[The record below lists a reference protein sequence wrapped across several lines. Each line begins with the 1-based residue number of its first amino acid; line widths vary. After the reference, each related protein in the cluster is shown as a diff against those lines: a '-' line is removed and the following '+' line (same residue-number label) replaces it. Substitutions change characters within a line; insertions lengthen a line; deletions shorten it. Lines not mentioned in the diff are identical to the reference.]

1 MLTLADVWVGVSGL
15 PLPPHVPGDLTFHAV
30 VHDSRQ
36 VTSGD
41 LFVALRGETHDGHDF
56 IAEALRR
63 GARGVLAARLTG
75 LDGAGLVLDA
85 RQERGAQPIS
95 KSANQQI
102 PPVVIL
108 VDDTL
113 TALQRLAS
121 CWRGQFA
128 VEVIGVT
135 GSVGKTTTKEVTA
148 AVLGQR
154 FRVLKNEKN
163 LNNEIGLPL
172 TLLQLGPEHQKAVLE
187 MGMYARG
194 EIRRLC
200 QIARPRLGVITN
212 VGPTHLERLGTIEAI
227 AQAKAE
233 LVESLPP
240 DGFAILNG
248 DDPRVRQMATRTPAT
263 VFIYGQEHNFD
274 LWAEEVSSHGLEG
287 ISLRLH
293 YGREAISLQVPLLG
307 AQSVHTVLA
316 AAAVG
321 LIEGLTWEEIVSGL
335 RNVPEQLR
343 LLVVPGRNGATL
355 IDDTYNSSPTSALA
369 ALNLL
374 AEMPGRHL
382 AVLGDMLEL
391 GSYEAEGHRLVGR
404 RATEVAAAL
413 VAVGPRG
420 RLIGEEARAVGMPPE
435 AVHCAADNAAAV
447 ALLQGLL
454 QPGDFVLIK
463 GSRGMA
469 MEAIVNALRTD

>member
-1 MLTLADVWVGVSGL
+1 MLTLADVWAGVSDR
-15 PLPPHVPGDLTFHAV
+15 PLPPHIPGDLAFHAV

-63 GARGVLAARLTG
+63 GARGVLAARLVGLTG
-75 LDGAGLVLDA
+75 EYWILDA
-85 RQERGAQPIS
+85 RQGLGNQGIRESG
-95 KSANQQI
+95 NQQV
-102 PPVVIL
+102 PPVVIMG
-108 VDDTL
+108 DDTL
-113 TALQRLAS
+113 AALQRLAGY
-121 CWRGQFA
+121 WRDKFA

-135 GSVGKTTTKEVTA
+135 GSVGKTTTKEVIA
-148 AVLGQR
+148 AVLGRR

-172 TLLQLGPEHQKAVLE
+172 SLLQLGPEHQKAVLE

-194 EIRRLC
+194 EIRLLC

-233 LVESLPP
+233 LVESLPA

-248 DDPRVRQMATRTPAT
+248 DDPRVRQMATRTLAT

-274 LWAEEVSSHGLEG
+274 LWADEVSSHGLEG
-287 ISLRLH
+287 LSLRLH
-293 YGREAISLQVPLLG
+293 YGREAISLQAPLLG
-307 AQSVHTVLA
+307 AHSVHTVLA

-321 LIEGLTWEEIVSGL
+321 LIAGLTWEEIVSGL
-335 RNVPEQLR
+335 RHVPEQLR
-343 LLVVPGRNGATL
+343 LLVVPGQNGATL
-355 IDDTYNSSPTSALA
+355 IDDTYNSSPASALA

-391 GSYEAEGHRLVGR
+391 GNYEAEGHRLVGR
-404 RATEVAAAL
+404 RAAEVAAAL
-413 VAVGPRG
+413 LAVGPRG
-420 RLIGEEARAVGMPPE
+420 RLIGEEARAVGMPAG
-435 AVHCAADNAAAV
+435 AVHLAADNAAAI
-447 ALLQGLL
+447 AILQGLL

-469 MEAIVNALRTD
+469 LEGIVSALRTD

>member
-1 MLTLADVWVGVSGL
+1 MLTLADVWAGVSDR
-15 PLPPHVPGDLTFHAV
+15 PLPSHIPGDLAFHAV

-63 GARGVLAARLTG
+63 GAGGVLAARLTE
-75 LDGAGLVLDA
+75 LAGEYWTVDA
-85 RQERGAQPIS
+85 RQGRGNQRIS
-95 KSANQQI
+95 KSTNQQI
-102 PPVVIL
+102 PPVVIM

-113 TALQRLAS
+113 AALQRLAGY
-121 CWRGQFA
+121 WRGKFA

-135 GSVGKTTTKEVTA
+135 GSVGKTTTKEVIA

-172 TLLQLGPEHQKAVLE
+172 SLLQLGPEHQKAVLE

-194 EIRRLC
+194 EIRLLC

-248 DDPRVRQMATRTPAT
+248 DDSHVRQMATRTPAT

-274 LWAEEVSSHGLEG
+274 LWADEVSSHGLEG
-287 ISLRLH
+287 LSLRLH
-293 YGREAISLQVPLLG
+293 YGREAISLQVR
-307 AQSVHTVLA
+307 VVLPSPSA
-316 AAAVG
+316 AM
-321 LIEGLTWEEIVSGL
+321 T
-335 RNVPEQLR
+335 RF
-343 LLVVPGRNGATL
+343 
-355 IDDTYNSSPTSALA
+355 A
-369 ALNLL
+369 ALK
-374 AEMPGRHL
+374 
-382 AVLGDMLEL
+382 V
-391 GSYEAEGHRLVGR
+391 
-404 RATEVAAAL
+404 
-413 VAVGPRG
+413 
-420 RLIGEEARAVGMPPE
+420 PPTI
-435 AVHCAADNAAAV
+435 CAPVRSSLPMRWMACSTA
-447 ALLQGLL
+447 G
-454 QPGDFVLIK
+454 FVI
-463 GSRGMA
+463 SWSITR
-469 MEAIVNALRTD
+469 

>member
-1 MLTLADVWVGVSGL
+1 MLTLADVWAGVSDR
-15 PLPPHVPGDLTFHAV
+15 PLPPHVPGDLAFHAV

-36 VTSGD
+36 VASGD

-63 GARGVLAARLTG
+63 GAGGVLAARL
-75 LDGAGLVLDA
+75 AGLAGEYWLLDA
-85 RQERGAQPIS
+85 RQGRGNQAIRES
-95 KSANQQI
+95 GNQQV
-102 PPVVIL
+102 PPLVIM

-113 TALQRLAS
+113 AALQRLAGY
-121 CWRGQFA
+121 WRDKFA

-135 GSVGKTTTKEVTA
+135 GSVGKTTTKEVIA
-148 AVLGQR
+148 AVLGRR

-172 TLLQLGPEHQKAVLE
+172 SLLQLGPEHQKAVLE

-194 EIRRLC
+194 EIRLLC

-212 VGPTHLERLGTIEAI
+212 VGPTHLERLGSIEAI

-233 LVESLPP
+233 LVESLPA
-240 DGFAILNG
+240 DGCAILNG
-248 DDPRVRQMATRTPAT
+248 DDPHVRQMATRTPAT

-274 LWAEEVSSHGLEG
+274 LWADEVSSHGLEG
-287 ISLRLH
+287 LSLRLH
-293 YGREAISLQVPLLG
+293 YGREAISLQAPLLG
-307 AQSVHTVLA
+307 AHSVHTVLA

-321 LIEGLTWEEIVSGL
+321 LIAGLTWEEIVSGL
-335 RNVPEQLR
+335 RHVPEQLR
-343 LLVVPGRNGATL
+343 LLVVPGQNGATL
-355 IDDTYNSSPTSALA
+355 IDDTYNSSPASALA

-374 AEMPGRHL
+374 AEMPGRHM

-391 GSYEAEGHRLVGR
+391 GNYEAEGHSLVGR
-404 RATEVAAAL
+404 RAAEVAAAL
-413 VAVGPRG
+413 VVVGPRG
-420 RLIGEEARAVGMPPE
+420 RLIGEEARAVGMPAE
-435 AVHCAADNAAAV
+435 AVYLAADNAAAL
-447 ALLQGLL
+447 AILQGLL